1 MLNIWTITKN
11 YVKLCDGSI
20 NKVHYVNSTR
30 QTDGRMA
37 VLEEETRE
45 WNYYHNGLVYK
56 CGSFSYIKLFER
68 KVFPSFLNITCYVHV
83 SILQNFVS
91 LYEVSTDIK

>member
-1 MLNIWTITKN
+1 MFNIWTITQN

-30 QTDGRMA
+30 ETDGRMA

-45 WNYYHNGLVYK
+45 CNY
-56 CGSFSYIKLFER
+56 
-68 KVFPSFLNITCYVHV
+68 
-83 SILQNFVS
+83 
-91 LYEVSTDIK
+91 